1 MAAEAYYHC
10 SVASVSRAGGRS
22 IVAAAAYRSGEKLI
36 DESTGLVHDYTR
48 RQGVLEAF
56 LVLPAHAPAWAHD
69 RERLW
74 NEATRAEP
82 RANGRFATELELA
95 LPHELDAAQR
105 RKLAETFARDL
116 ADRYGV
122 AVDVALHVPG
132 TGRDHRNHHAHVLV
146 SHRELGAEGFGEVA
160 HKHSVRKKI
169 KGQYREVEVAGI
181 AALTTDVSRL
191 RLEWANAVNAAYRE
205 AGLDLRTDHRSHRD
219 RGIEREPTQHLGP
232 AAAGMERRGERS
244 ERGDVNRDIHA
255 HNAERERLNR
265 EAGQVTAEIIDLAA
279 ERAKRAMTGRPPE
292 EFEQGAEP
300 TPRGENAPAAPAALR
315 PRRSAE
321 EVLADVTARQAVF
334 TWRDLD
340 RQLAKEI
347 ADPKQR
353 ALATDELLRRDEV
366 IGLRETV
373 TAPVT
378 HYTTRT
384 VLDAER
390 ALLRDTA
397 ALAEQTRHG
406 VRTANVDR
414 ALEANRLNGEQAE
427 AVRHATGGSGF
438 AIIAGEAGTGKS
450 RTLGAIREAYEADG
464 YRVTGLSWTNSV
476 VQDMRRDGFG
486 NASTIAS
493 EMKRLETGSQ
503 VWTRKD
509 VLVVDEAAMLTTR
522 HLGEVVG
529 KARAVGAK
537 VILAGDHRQL
547 SSIERGGM
555 FEPLSADS
563 SGGRAAHGAAGAGS

>member
-1 MAAEAYYHC
+1 MAASAYYHC
-10 SVASVSRAGGRS
+10 SVDGVSRGKGRS

-56 LVLPAHAPAWAHD
+56 LVLPSNAPAWANN

-146 SHRELGAEGFGEVA
+146 SHRELGAEGFGKIA

-169 KGQYREVEVAGI
+169 RGEYRDVEVVGI
-181 AALTTDVSRL
+181 AALPSDVSRL

-205 AGLDLRTDHRSHRD
+205 AGLDLQVDHRSHRD

-232 AAAGMERRGERS
+232 AAAGMERRGAQS
-244 ERGDVNRDIHA
+244 ERGDVNREIHA

-292 EFEQGAEP
+292 EFEQAAEP
-300 TPRGENAPAAPAALR
+300 TQRGENAPAAPAAPAA

-353 ALATDELLRRDEV
+353 ALATDELLRRAEV

-397 ALAEQTRHG
+397 ALAEQNRHG
-406 VRTANVDR
+406 VRTANVVR

-427 AVRHATGGSGF
+427 AVRHAAGGSGF
-438 AIIAGEAGTGKS
+438 AVIAGEAGTGKS

-509 VLVVDEAAMLTTR
+509 VLVVDEAAMPATIASYRASSAAVCSSRSARFIGRPSCTQCSGCRMLT
-522 HLGEVVG
+522 
-529 KARAVGAK
+529 
-537 VILAGDHRQL
+537 
-547 SSIERGGM
+547 SSAPSI
-555 FEPLSADS
+555 
-563 SGGRAAHGAAGAGS
+563 